1 MLMADRAQL
10 ADLRRAVA
18 AVFADA
24 LKIEV
29 PSHDTDLLATGLL
42 DSLGFVDLLLELERR
57 FGLRVAMETIEP
69 DNFRSVA
76 NIAQFIAGQRKVA

>member
-1 MLMADRAQL
+1 MADRAEL
-10 ADLRRAVA
+10 ADLRTEVA

-57 FGLRVAMETIEP
+57 FGIRVAMETVEP
-69 DNFRSVA
+69 ENFRSVA
-76 NIAQFIAGQRKVA
+76 NIAEFVVAQRPVA